1 MGVPFLMAKKNP
13 SRSPGFPV
21 QQREKSNEPI
31 VDMSELGF
39 AVVVVFFF
47 FSDYFNFAD
56 SVFFFTTPPPRGA
69 C

>member
-1 MGVPFLMAKKNP
+1 MAKKNP

-39 AVVVVFFF
+39 AVVVVFFLLF
-47 FSDYFNFAD
+47 GLF
-56 SVFFFTTPPPRGA
+56 
-69 C
+69 